1 MRQLFWALLVLSA
14 YAGAEDDVP
23 NYDFRVFPPGIMR
36 PEYED
41 SVRYAGKQYDLC
53 DETFITAIL
62 ESEGVLDDI
71 KAQVSDKQRGYR
83 SDWAIKDNRLFL
95 TSFNS
100 VSEAANQHIRQL
112 IADHQGYLAADWY
125 TGDVYLGDT
134 EVMFSACTFQHDA
147 DLKKFSIAGG
157 QVFDVSDIRY
167 EDYMQAMREIINL
180 DELFKAYQK
189 NQSKYAIQ
197 KRKAEANRDAP
208 D

>member
-14 YAGAEDDVP
+14 YAGAEEDAP
-23 NYDFRVFPPGIMR
+23 NYDFRAFPAYANEPR
-36 PEYED
+36 HED
-41 SVRYAGKQYDLC
+41 SVRYEGREYTIC
-53 DETFITAIL
+53 YETFVTGLL

-71 KAQVSDKQRGYR
+71 NAQVSDTQRGYE
-83 SDWAIKDNRLFL
+83 SAWKIKNNRLFL

-134 EVMFSACTFQHDA
+134 EVMFSTCTFQHDA

-180 DELFKAYQK
+180 DELLKAYQK
-189 NQSKYAIQ
+189 NQLKHAIQ